1 MQIERMKT
9 MFMQRSPRQQ
19 AKRPSVMKKLSALF
33 SFFRVEAQSAN
44 GIELIRNFIAFLTAE
59 LSGQKFSSA
68 SCAANY
74 FLCFH
79 ALILL
84 QPLFLCKPKKRA
96 AKIHLYSK

>member
-1 MQIERMKT
+1 

-59 LSGQKFSSA
+59 LYGLKFSSA
-68 SCAANY
+68 SCAANK
-74 FLCFH
+74 
-79 ALILL
+79 ASATR
-84 QPLFLCKPKKRA
+84 QDA
-96 AKIHLYSK
+96 VKIIFFAFMP